1 MAKYVA
7 KCITC
12 QQVKADDQRPSGL
25 LQPLEV
31 PKWKWESISM
41 DFVDGLPKTRKGN
54 DSIWVVVDR
63 LTKTAH
69 FIPINS
75 NRNANKLAH
84 LFVKEIVR
92 LHGIPKT
99 IISDRD
105 TLFTSRFW
113 GSFQEVM
120 GTEIEPKYCLP
131 PTE

>member
-1 MAKYVA
+1 
-7 KCITC
+7 
-12 QQVKADDQRPSGL
+12 
-25 LQPLEV
+25 
-31 PKWKWESISM
+31 M
-41 DFVDGLPKTRKGN
+41 DFVDGLPKTRRGS

-75 NRNANKLAH
+75 NRNANKLAQ

-92 LHGIPKT
+92 LNGIPKT
-99 IISDRD
+99 IVSDRD

-120 GTEIEPKYCLP
+120 GSDLSLSTAYHPQGDGQ
-131 PTE
+131 T